1 MSNKSCSPY
10 KRCTVLIRED
20 VYERLRTK
28 GRFGESFSRLIGR
41 LLDELDEGKEGG
53 KRTQR

>member
-1 MSNKSCSPY
+1 MSDRSCSLH

-53 KRTQR
+53 KRT